1 MKRCPLIGRIV
12 EHPSGCDGCDGCRE
26 AEERRQRREDE
37 QADAGMDARRER
49 GIFAERD
56 RLREALERIQTMI
69 EGAPLRSE
77 GRKAKAFGVSTLHK
91 SH

>member
-1 MKRCPLIGRIV
+1 MRLVDSDSPL
-12 EHPSGCDGCDGCRE
+12 
-26 AEERRQRREDE
+26 
-37 QADAGMDARRER
+37 R